1 MTDASHGVRI
11 DKWLWAAR
19 FFKTRSLAATA
30 VNTGKI
36 EIEGTRPKPSRLVRV
51 GDHLTIRKGPY
62 ELEVEVQGLSEK
74 RGSATMAAELYTETE
89 ESVRR
94 REEVAAS
101 IKLERASAVRFEGRG
116 RPTKKDRREL
126 MKLVGKSLGPPK
138 RR

>member
-1 MTDASHGVRI
+1 MTDGVRI

-19 FFKTRSLAATA
+19 FFKTRSLAAAA

-36 EIEGTRPKPSRLVRV
+36 EVDGTRPKPSRLVRV
-51 GDHLTIRKGPY
+51 GDVLTVRKGPY
-62 ELEVEVQGLSEK
+62 ELEVAVLALSEK
-74 RGSATMAAELYTETE
+74 RGSATMAAELYKESD

-101 IKLERASAVRFEGRG
+101 IKVERASAVRFDGRG

-126 MKLVGKSLGPPK
+126 MKLMGQSLGRPK
-138 RR
+138 KPR